1 MYRDMSTK
9 IKGGIFMAGILS
21 KIEIEIESTMKGKKL
36 PLI

>member
-9 IKGGIFMAGILS
+9 VEGGDFMAGIPS
-21 KIEIEIESTMKGKKL
+21 KIEIEIEPTMKGKKL